1 MLKDVMRDIK
11 KELSYERNTEKR
23 MAEVSREID
32 KHNLND
38 HFHTFNAKKVTSDSK
53 TTTIINEILDFLAG
67 YILESENLTTKKN
80 EYNIL
85 DEKRMKD
92 VEMNEQGLPSYS
104 SNTEE
109 TTAEFELTS
118 ALINKERLLKYE
130 DTVYQLLKGDYELI
144 NDGAV
149 FEDLWCYQTIQ
160 NEDARGLIEG
170 IYNTIQ
176 YYLSEIHI
184 SCSKKKI
191 MINRKRIKEL
201 LYGDIGSIVRSYT
214 KFETIQKRTGE
225 RANKKYVAESSEE
238 IVTNKHQQIF
248 KWLVADKSAI
258 TNPNEIIPIIDL
270 EQAIEKNIESGL
282 LDEKDVEMI
291 NLLKNQYKGDLV
303 ECLKVS
309 GRRTTYRYRLERLI
323 NKLEKIY

>member
-1 MLKDVMRDIK
+1 MLKNVMRDIK

-23 MAEVSREID
+23 MDEVSRIT
-32 KHNLND
+32 KKYNLND

-53 TTTIINEILDFLAG
+53 TTTTINEILDFLAG

-104 SNTEE
+104 SDDEE

-160 NEDARGLIEG
+160 NEDARVLIEG
-170 IYNTIQ
+170 IYNTILFIGNP
-176 YYLSEIHI
+176 Y
-184 SCSKKKI
+184 I
-191 MINRKRIKEL
+191 M
-201 LYGDIGSIVRSYT
+201 
-214 KFETIQKRTGE
+214 F
-225 RANKKYVAESSEE
+225 
-238 IVTNKHQQIF
+238 
-248 KWLVADKSAI
+248 
-258 TNPNEIIPIIDL
+258 
-270 EQAIEKNIESGL
+270 
-282 LDEKDVEMI
+282 
-291 NLLKNQYKGDLV
+291 
-303 ECLKVS
+303 
-309 GRRTTYRYRLERLI
+309 
-323 NKLEKIY
+323 

>member
-1 MLKDVMRDIK
+1 MLKNVMRDIK

-23 MAEVSREID
+23 MDEVSRIT
-32 KHNLND
+32 KKYNLND
-38 HFHTFNAKKVTSDSK
+38 RFHTFNTKKVTSDSK
-53 TTTIINEILDFLAG
+53 TTTTINEILDFLAG

-104 SNTEE
+104 SDDEE

-144 NDGAV
+144 NDGAA
-149 FEDLWCYQTIQ
+149 FEDLWCYQTLP
-160 NEDARGLIEG
+160 NEDTRGLVEG

-176 YYLSEIHI
+176 YYLSEMHTTR
-184 SCSKKKI
+184 SKKQI
-191 MINRKRIKEL
+191 MINRRIKEL
-201 LYGDIGSIVRSYT
+201 LYGDIGSIVRSYI
-214 KFETIQKRTGE
+214 KFEIVQKRTGE
-225 RANKKYVAESSEE
+225 RANKKYCAESSED

-270 EQAIEKNIESGL
+270 EQAIEKNIESCL

-291 NLLKNQYKGDLV
+291 NLLKNHYKGDLV

-323 NKLEKIY
+323 NKLEKIC

>member
-1 MLKDVMRDIK
+1 MLKNVMRDIK

-23 MAEVSREID
+23 MDEVSRIT
-32 KHNLND
+32 KKYNLND

-53 TTTIINEILDFLAG
+53 TTTTINEILDFLTG

-104 SNTEE
+104 SDDEE

-160 NEDARGLIEG
+160 NEDARVLIEG

-176 YYLSEIHI
+176 YYLSEIHT

-214 KFETIQKRTGE
+214 KFEKIQKRTGE
-225 RANKKYVAESSEE
+225 RANKKYVVESSEE

-270 EQAIEKNIESGL
+270 EQAIEKNIESCL

-291 NLLKNQYKGDLV
+291 KLLKNHYKGDLV

-323 NKLEKIY
+323 NKLEKIC

>member
-1 MLKDVMRDIK
+1 MLKNVMRDIK

-23 MAEVSREID
+23 MDEVSRIT
-32 KHNLND
+32 KKYNLNN
-38 HFHTFNAKKVTSDSK
+38 HFYTFNAKKVTSDSK
-53 TTTIINEILDFLAG
+53 TTTTINEILDFLAG

-92 VEMNEQGLPSYS
+92 IEMNEQGLPSYS
-104 SNTEE
+104 NDDEE

-130 DTVYQLLKGDYELI
+130 GTIYQLLKGDYELI

-149 FEDLWCYQTIQ
+149 FEDLWFYQTIQ

-176 YYLSEIHI
+176 YYLSEINT

-238 IVTNKHQQIF
+238 IVTNIHQQIF

-258 TNPNEIIPIIDL
+258 TNPNEIILIIDL

-282 LDEKDVEMI
+282 LDEKDVEMV
-291 NLLKNQYKGDLV
+291 NLLKNHYKGDLV
-303 ECLKVS
+303 ECLKES

-323 NKLEKIY
+323 NKLEKIC

>member
-1 MLKDVMRDIK
+1 
-11 KELSYERNTEKR
+11 
-23 MAEVSREID
+23 
-32 KHNLND
+32 
-38 HFHTFNAKKVTSDSK
+38 
-53 TTTIINEILDFLAG
+53 
-67 YILESENLTTKKN
+67 
-80 EYNIL
+80 
-85 DEKRMKD
+85 MKD
-92 VEMNEQGLPSYS
+92 VEMNEQALPSYS
-104 SNTEE
+104 SDTEE

-144 NDGAV
+144 NNGAV

-170 IYNTIQ
+170 IYNTIH
-176 YYLSEIHI
+176 YHLSEIYTP
-184 SCSKKKI
+184 CSKKKM

-238 IVTNKHQQIF
+238 LVTNKHQQIF
-248 KWLVADKSAI
+248 KWLVVDKSAI
-258 TNPNEIIPIIDL
+258 TNPNEIIPIVDL
-270 EQAIEKNIESGL
+270 EQAIEKNIKSGV
-282 LDEKDVEMI
+282 LDKKDIEMI
-291 NLLKNQYKGDLV
+291 NLLKNHYKGDLV

-309 GRRTTYRYRLERLI
+309 GRRTTNRYRFERLI
-323 NKLEKIY
+323 NKLEKIC

>member
-1 MLKDVMRDIK
+1 MRDIK

-23 MAEVSREID
+23 MDEVLREID

-38 HFHTFNAKKVTSDSK
+38 YFHTFNAKKVTSDSK
-53 TTTIINEILDFLAG
+53 TTTTVNEILDFLAG

-80 EYNIL
+80 DYNIL

-92 VEMNEQGLPSYS
+92 VEMNEQALPSYS
-104 SNTEE
+104 SDTEE

-144 NDGAV
+144 NNDAM
-149 FEDLWCYQTIQ
+149 FEDLWCYQTLQ

-170 IYNTIQ
+170 IYNTMQ
-176 YYLSEIHI
+176 YYLSEI
-184 SCSKKKI
+184 STTRSKKKMI
-191 MINRKRIKEL
+191 INRKRIKEL

-225 RANKKYVAESSEE
+225 RANKKYVAESSED

-270 EQAIEKNIESGL
+270 EQVIEKNIESGL

-291 NLLKNQYKGDLV
+291 NLLKNHYKGDLV

-323 NKLEKIY
+323 NKLEKIC

>member
-1 MLKDVMRDIK
+1 MLKNVMRDIK

-23 MAEVSREID
+23 MDEVSRIT
-32 KHNLND
+32 KKYNLND
-38 HFHTFNAKKVTSDSK
+38 YFHTFNAKRVTSDSK
-53 TTTIINEILDFLAG
+53 TTTTINEILDFLAG

-80 EYNIL
+80 EYNVL

-92 VEMNEQGLPSYS
+92 VEMNEQVLPSYS
-104 SNTEE
+104 SDTEE

-130 DTVYQLLKGDYELI
+130 DTVYQLLKVDYKLI
-144 NDGAV
+144 NNGAM

-160 NEDARGLIEG
+160 NEDARELIEG

-176 YYLSEIHI
+176 YYLSEIYTP
-184 SCSKKKI
+184 CSKKKI

-225 RANKKYVAESSEE
+225 RANKKYCAESIGD

-258 TNPNEIIPIIDL
+258 TNPNEIILIIDL
-270 EQAIEKNIESGL
+270 EQAIEKNIENGL
-282 LDEKDVEMI
+282 LDEKDVEMV
-291 NLLKNQYKGDLV
+291 NLLKNHYKGDLV
-303 ECLKVS
+303 ECLKES

-323 NKLEKIY
+323 NKLEKIC

>member
-1 MLKDVMRDIK
+1 MRDIK

-38 HFHTFNAKKVTSDSK
+38 HFHTFNAKKETSDSK

-104 SNTEE
+104 SDTEE

-323 NKLEKIY
+323 NKLEKIC

>member
-1 MLKDVMRDIK
+1 MLKNVMRDIK

-23 MAEVSREID
+23 MDEVSRIT
-32 KHNLND
+32 KKYNLSD

-53 TTTIINEILDFLAG
+53 TTTTINEILDFLG
-67 YILESENLTTKKN
+67 EYILESENLTTKKN

-104 SNTEE
+104 SDNEE

-144 NDGAV
+144 NDGAT
-149 FEDLWCYQTIQ
+149 FEDLWCYQTLP
-160 NEDARGLIEG
+160 NEDARGLVEG

-176 YYLSEIHI
+176 YYLSEIHTTR
-184 SCSKKKI
+184 SKKQI
-191 MINRKRIKEL
+191 MINRRIKEL

-214 KFETIQKRTGE
+214 KFETVQKRTGE
-225 RANKKYVAESSEE
+225 RANKKYCAESTED
-238 IVTNKHQQIF
+238 IATNRHQLIF
-248 KWLVADKSAI
+248 KWLVADKSTI
-258 TNPNEIIPIIDL
+258 TNPTEIIPIIDL
-270 EQAIEKNIESGL
+270 EQAIEKNIESCL

-291 NLLKNQYKGDLV
+291 NLLKNHYNGDLV

-323 NKLEKIY
+323 NKLEKIC

>member
-1 MLKDVMRDIK
+1 MLKNMMRDIN

-23 MAEVSREID
+23 MDEVSRIT
-32 KHNLND
+32 KKYNLND

-53 TTTIINEILDFLAG
+53 TTTTINEILDFLAA

-104 SNTEE
+104 SDNEE

-149 FEDLWCYQTIQ
+149 FEDLWCCQTLQ
-160 NEDARGLIEG
+160 NEDARGLVEG

-176 YYLSEIHI
+176 YYVLEIRTTG
-184 SCSKKKI
+184 STKKR

-201 LYGDIGSIVRSYT
+201 LYGDIGSIVRSYS
-214 KFETIQKRTGE
+214 KFETVQKRTGE
-225 RANKKYVAESSEE
+225 RANKKYFTESSED
-238 IVTNKHQQIF
+238 IVTNRHYQIF
-248 KWLVADKSAI
+248 KLLVADKKAI
-258 TNPNEIIPIIDL
+258 TNPIEIIPSIDL
-270 EQAIEKNIESGL
+270 EAAIEKNIENGV
-282 LDEKDVEMI
+282 LDEKDVEII
-291 NLLKNQYKGDLV
+291 NLLKNHYKGDLV
-303 ECLKVS
+303 ECLKAS
-309 GRRTTYRYRLERLI
+309 EKRTTYRYRLERLI
-323 NKLEKIY
+323 NKLEKIC

>member
-1 MLKDVMRDIK
+1 MLKNVMRDIK

-23 MAEVSREID
+23 MDEVLREIN

-53 TTTIINEILDFLAG
+53 TTTTINEILDFLAA

-104 SNTEE
+104 SDDKE

-149 FEDLWCYQTIQ
+149 FEDLWCYQTLP
-160 NEDARGLIEG
+160 NEDTRGLVEG

-176 YYLSEIHI
+176 YYLSEMHTTR
-184 SCSKKKI
+184 SKKQI
-191 MINRKRIKEL
+191 MINRRIKEL

-214 KFETIQKRTGE
+214 KFETVQKRTGE
-225 RANKKYVAESSEE
+225 RASKKYAAESNED
-238 IVTNKHQQIF
+238 ITTNRHQQIF

-270 EQAIEKNIESGL
+270 EQAIEKNIESGF

-291 NLLKNQYKGDLV
+291 NLLKNHYKGDLV

-323 NKLEKIY
+323 NKLEKIC

>member
-1 MLKDVMRDIK
+1 MLKNVMRDIK

-23 MAEVSREID
+23 MDEVSRIT
-32 KHNLND
+32 KKYNLND
-38 HFHTFNAKKVTSDSK
+38 YFHIFNAKKVTSDSK
-53 TTTIINEILDFLAG
+53 TSTTINEILDFLAG

-92 VEMNEQGLPSYS
+92 VGMNEQGLPSYS
-104 SNTEE
+104 NDTEE

-130 DTVYQLLKGDYELI
+130 DNIYQLLTGDYKLI
-144 NDGAV
+144 NGDAV
-149 FEDLWCYQTIQ
+149 LEDLWCYQTIQ

-176 YYLSEIHI
+176 YYLLEIHTP
-184 SCSKKKI
+184 CSKKKM

-214 KFETIQKRTGE
+214 KFETVQKRTGE
-225 RANKKYVAESSEE
+225 RANKKYVTESSED

-258 TNPNEIIPIIDL
+258 TNPNEITPIIDL

-282 LDEKDVEMI
+282 LDEKDVELI
-291 NLLKNQYKGDLV
+291 NLLKNHYKGDLV

-309 GRRTTYRYRLERLI
+309 GKRTTYRYRLERLI
-323 NKLEKIY
+323 NKFEKIC

>member
-1 MLKDVMRDIK
+1 MLKNVMRDIK

-23 MAEVSREID
+23 MDEVSREIN

-53 TTTIINEILDFLAG
+53 TISTVNEILDFLAG

-104 SNTEE
+104 SDNEE

-144 NDGAV
+144 NDGAA
-149 FEDLWCYQTIQ
+149 FEDLWCYQTLP
-160 NEDARGLIEG
+160 NEDTRGLVEG

-176 YYLSEIHI
+176 YYLSEIHTTR
-184 SCSKKKI
+184 SKKQI
-191 MINRKRIKEL
+191 MINRRIKEL

-214 KFETIQKRTGE
+214 KFETVQKRIGE
-225 RANKKYVAESSEE
+225 RVNKKYVAESIED
-238 IVTNKHQQIF
+238 IVTTNKHQQIF
-248 KWLVADKSAI
+248 KWLVADKSTS
-258 TNPNEIIPIIDL
+258 TNPTEIIPIIDL
-270 EQAIEKNIESGL
+270 EQAIEKNVESGV
-282 LDEKDVEMI
+282 LDKKDIEMI
-291 NLLKNQYKGDLV
+291 DLLKNHYKGDLV

-323 NKLEKIY
+323 NKLEKIC

>member
-1 MLKDVMRDIK
+1 MLKNVMRDIK
-11 KELSYERNTEKR
+11 KELSYEGNTKKR
-23 MAEVSREID
+23 MDEVSREID

-38 HFHTFNAKKVTSDSK
+38 HFYTFNAKKVTSDSK
-53 TTTIINEILDFLAG
+53 TTTTINEILDFLTG

-92 VEMNEQGLPSYS
+92 VEMNEQALPSYS
-104 SNTEE
+104 SDTEE

-130 DTVYQLLKGDYELI
+130 DTVYQLLTGDYKLI
-144 NDGAV
+144 NNGV
-149 FEDLWCYQTIQ
+149 VLEELWCYQTIQ
-160 NEDARGLIEG
+160 NEDARELIEG

-176 YYLSEIHI
+176 YYLSEIHTP
-184 SCSKKKI
+184 CSKKKR

-258 TNPNEIIPIIDL
+258 TNPIEIIPIIDL
-270 EQAIEKNIESGL
+270 EQAIAKNIESGV
-282 LDEKDVEMI
+282 LDGKDVETI
-291 NLLKNQYKGDLV
+291 NLLKNHYKGDLV
-303 ECLKVS
+303 ECLKAS

>member
-1 MLKDVMRDIK
+1 MLKNVMRDIK

-23 MAEVSREID
+23 MDEVSRIT
-32 KHNLND
+32 KKYSLND

-53 TTTIINEILDFLAG
+53 TTTTINEILDFLAG

-104 SNTEE
+104 SDDEE

-144 NDGAV
+144 NDGAT
-149 FEDLWCYQTIQ
+149 FEDLWCYQTLP
-160 NEDARGLIEG
+160 NEDARGLVEG

-176 YYLSEIHI
+176 YYLLEIHTTR
-184 SCSKKKI
+184 SKKQI
-191 MINRKRIKEL
+191 MINRRIKEL

-214 KFETIQKRTGE
+214 KFETVQKRTGE
-225 RANKKYVAESSEE
+225 RANKKYCAESTED
-238 IVTNKHQQIF
+238 IATNRHQQIF
-248 KWLVADKSAI
+248 KWLVADKSTI
-258 TNPNEIIPIIDL
+258 TNPTEIIPIIDL
-270 EQAIEKNIESGL
+270 EQAIEKNIESGV

-291 NLLKNQYKGDLV
+291 NLLKNHYNGDLV

-323 NKLEKIY
+323 NKLEKIC

>member
-1 MLKDVMRDIK
+1 MLKSVMRDIK

-23 MAEVSREID
+23 MDEVSRIT
-32 KHNLND
+32 KKYNLND
-38 HFHTFNAKKVTSDSK
+38 HFYTFNAKKVTSDSK
-53 TTTIINEILDFLAG
+53 TTTTVNEILDFLAG

-92 VEMNEQGLPSYS
+92 VEMNEQALPSYS
-104 SNTEE
+104 SDTEE

-130 DTVYQLLKGDYELI
+130 DTVYQLLKDDYELI
-144 NDGAV
+144 NDGV
-149 FEDLWCYQTIQ
+149 VLEDLWCYQTIQ

-176 YYLSEIHI
+176 YYLSEIYT

-225 RANKKYVAESSEE
+225 RVNKKYVAESSEE

-323 NKLEKIY
+323 NKLEKIC

>member
-1 MLKDVMRDIK
+1 MLKNVMRDIK
-11 KELSYERNTEKR
+11 KELIYERNTEKR
-23 MAEVSREID
+23 MDEVSRIT
-32 KHNLND
+32 KKYNLSD

-53 TTTIINEILDFLAG
+53 TTTTINEILDFLG
-67 YILESENLTTKKN
+67 EYILESENLTTKKN

-104 SNTEE
+104 SDNEE

-144 NDGAV
+144 NDGAT
-149 FEDLWCYQTIQ
+149 FEDLWCYQTLP
-160 NEDARGLIEG
+160 NEDARGLVEG

-176 YYLSEIHI
+176 YYLSEIHTTR
-184 SCSKKKI
+184 SKKQI
-191 MINRKRIKEL
+191 MINRRIKEL

-214 KFETIQKRTGE
+214 KFETVQKRTGE
-225 RANKKYVAESSEE
+225 RANKKYCAESTED
-238 IVTNKHQQIF
+238 IATNRHQQIF
-248 KWLVADKSAI
+248 KWLVADKSTI
-258 TNPNEIIPIIDL
+258 TNPTEIIPIIDL
-270 EQAIEKNIESGL
+270 EQAIEKNIESCL

-291 NLLKNQYKGDLV
+291 NLLKNHYNGDLV

-323 NKLEKIY
+323 NKLEKIC

>member
-1 MLKDVMRDIK
+1 MLKNVMRDIK

-23 MAEVSREID
+23 MDEVSRIT
-32 KHNLND
+32 KKYNLND

-53 TTTIINEILDFLAG
+53 TTTTINEILDFLAG

-104 SNTEE
+104 SDNEE
-109 TTAEFELTS
+109 TTVEFELTS

-130 DTVYQLLKGDYELI
+130 DTVYQLLTGDYKLI
-144 NDGAV
+144 NNDAV
-149 FEDLWCYQTIQ
+149 LEDLWCYQTIQ
-160 NEDARGLIEG
+160 NEDARELIEG
-170 IYNTIQ
+170 IYNTIK
-176 YYLSEIHI
+176 YYLSEIHTP
-184 SCSKKKI
+184 CSKKKM

-201 LYGDIGSIVRSYT
+201 LYSDIGSIVRSYT

-238 IVTNKHQQIF
+238 LVTNKHQQIF
-248 KWLVADKSAI
+248 KWLVAEKSAI
-258 TNPNEIIPIIDL
+258 TNPNEITPIIDL
-270 EQAIEKNIESGL
+270 EQAIEKNIESGV
-282 LDEKDVEMI
+282 LDKKDIEII
-291 NLLKNQYKGDLV
+291 NLLKNHYKGDLV

-309 GRRTTYRYRLERLI
+309 GRRTTNRYRLERLI
-323 NKLEKIY
+323 NKLEKIC

>member
-1 MLKDVMRDIK
+1 MLKNVMRDIK

-23 MAEVSREID
+23 MDEVSRIT
-32 KHNLND
+32 KKYNLSD

-53 TTTIINEILDFLAG
+53 TTTTINEILDFLG
-67 YILESENLTTKKN
+67 EYILESENLTTKKN

-104 SNTEE
+104 SDNEE

-144 NDGAV
+144 NDGAT
-149 FEDLWCYQTIQ
+149 FEDLWCYQTLP

-176 YYLSEIHI
+176 YYLSEIHTTR
-184 SCSKKKI
+184 SKKQI
-191 MINRKRIKEL
+191 MINRRIKEL

-214 KFETIQKRTGE
+214 KFETVQKRTGE
-225 RANKKYVAESSEE
+225 RANKKYCAESTED
-238 IVTNKHQQIF
+238 IATNRHQQIF
-248 KWLVADKSAI
+248 KWLVADKSTI
-258 TNPNEIIPIIDL
+258 TNPTEIIPIIDL
-270 EQAIEKNIESGL
+270 EQAIEKNIESCL

-291 NLLKNQYKGDLV
+291 NLLKNHYNGDLV

-323 NKLEKIY
+323 NKLEKIC

>member
-1 MLKDVMRDIK
+1 MKEILK
-11 KELSYERNTEKR
+11 KEWMKYQELQKKY
-23 MAEVSREID
+23 
-32 KHNLND
+32 NLND
-38 HFHTFNAKKVTSDSK
+38 HFHTFNAKRVTSDSK
-53 TTTIINEILDFLAG
+53 TTTTINEILDFLAG

-80 EYNIL
+80 EYNVL

-104 SNTEE
+104 SDTEE

-144 NDGAV
+144 NNGAV

-176 YYLSEIHI
+176 YYLLEIHTP
-184 SCSKKKI
+184 CSKKKM

-214 KFETIQKRTGE
+214 KFETIQK
-225 RANKKYVAESSEE
+225 
-238 IVTNKHQQIF
+238 
-248 KWLVADKSAI
+248 
-258 TNPNEIIPIIDL
+258 
-270 EQAIEKNIESGL
+270 KN
-282 LDEKDVEMI
+282 
-291 NLLKNQYKGDLV
+291 
-303 ECLKVS
+303 
-309 GRRTTYRYRLERLI
+309 R
-323 NKLEKIY
+323 

>member
-1 MLKDVMRDIK
+1 MLKNVMRDIK

-23 MAEVSREID
+23 MNEVSRIT
-32 KHNLND
+32 KKYNLND

-53 TTTIINEILDFLAG
+53 TTTTINEILDFLAG

-104 SNTEE
+104 SDDEE

-144 NDGAV
+144 NDGAT
-149 FEDLWCYQTIQ
+149 FKDLWCYQTLP
-160 NEDARGLIEG
+160 NEDVRGLVEG

-176 YYLSEIHI
+176 YYLSEIHTTR
-184 SCSKKKI
+184 SKKQI
-191 MINRKRIKEL
+191 MINRRIKEL

-214 KFETIQKRTGE
+214 KFETVQKRTGE
-225 RANKKYVAESSEE
+225 RANKKYCAESTED
-238 IVTNKHQQIF
+238 IATDRHQQIF
-248 KWLVADKSAI
+248 KWLVADKSTI
-258 TNPNEIIPIIDL
+258 TNPTEIIPIIDL

-291 NLLKNQYKGDLV
+291 NLLKNHYNGDLV

-323 NKLEKIY
+323 NKLEKIC

>member
-1 MLKDVMRDIK
+1 MLKNVMRDIK

-23 MAEVSREID
+23 MDEVLREID

-38 HFHTFNAKKVTSDSK
+38 YFHTFNAKKVTSDSK
-53 TTTIINEILDFLAG
+53 TTTTVNEILDFLAG

-80 EYNIL
+80 DYNIL

-92 VEMNEQGLPSYS
+92 VEMNEQALPSYS
-104 SNTEE
+104 SDTEE

-144 NDGAV
+144 NNDAM
-149 FEDLWCYQTIQ
+149 FEDLWCYQTLQ

-170 IYNTIQ
+170 IYNTMQ
-176 YYLSEIHI
+176 YYLSEI
-184 SCSKKKI
+184 STTRSKKKMI
-191 MINRKRIKEL
+191 INRKRIKEL

-225 RANKKYVAESSEE
+225 RANKKYVAESSED

-270 EQAIEKNIESGL
+270 EQVIEKNIESGL

-291 NLLKNQYKGDLV
+291 NLLKNHYKGDLV

-323 NKLEKIY
+323 NKLEKIC

>member
-1 MLKDVMRDIK
+1 MLKNVMRDIK

-23 MAEVSREID
+23 MDEVSRIT
-32 KHNLND
+32 KKYNLNEY
-38 HFHTFNAKKVTSDSK
+38 FHTFNAKKVTSDSK
-53 TTTIINEILDFLAG
+53 TTTTINEILDFLAA

-104 SNTEE
+104 SDTEE
-109 TTAEFELTS
+109 TTAEFKLTS

-176 YYLSEIHI
+176 YYLSEINT

-191 MINRKRIKEL
+191 MINRKRTKEL

-214 KFETIQKRTGE
+214 KFETVQKRTGE
-225 RANKKYVAESSEE
+225 RANKKYCAESSED

-258 TNPNEIIPIIDL
+258 THPNEIIPIINL
-270 EQAIEKNIESGL
+270 EQAIEKNIESCL

-291 NLLKNQYKGDLV
+291 KLLKNHYKGDLV

-323 NKLEKIY
+323 NKLEQIC

>member
-1 MLKDVMRDIK
+1 MLKNVMRDIK

-23 MAEVSREID
+23 MDEVSRIT
-32 KHNLND
+32 KKYNLND
-38 HFHTFNAKKVTSDSK
+38 HFHTFNVRKVTSDSK
-53 TTTIINEILDFLAG
+53 TTTTINEILDFLAG

-104 SNTEE
+104 SDTEE

-130 DTVYQLLKGDYELI
+130 DTVYQLLTGDYKLI
-144 NDGAV
+144 NNGV
-149 FEDLWCYQTIQ
+149 VLEDLWCYQTIQ

-176 YYLSEIHI
+176 YYLSEIYTT
-184 SCSKKKI
+184 CSKKKM

-225 RANKKYVAESSEE
+225 RENKKCVAESSED

-258 TNPNEIIPIIDL
+258 TNPNEIIPIINL
-270 EQAIEKNIESGL
+270 EQAIEKNIESCL

-291 NLLKNQYKGDLV
+291 KLLKKYYKGDLV

-323 NKLEKIY
+323 NKLEKIC

>member
-1 MLKDVMRDIK
+1 MLKNVMRDIK
-11 KELSYERNTEKR
+11 KELSYERDTEKR
-23 MAEVSREID
+23 MDEVSRIT
-32 KHNLND
+32 KKYNLND
-38 HFHTFNAKKVTSDSK
+38 HFHTFNAKKVTNDNK
-53 TTTIINEILDFLAG
+53 TTTTINEILDFLAA

-104 SNTEE
+104 SDNEE

-144 NDGAV
+144 NDGVA
-149 FEDLWCYQTIQ
+149 FEDLWCVQTLQ
-160 NEDARGLIEG
+160 NDDARGLIEG

-176 YYLSEIHI
+176 YYLSEIHTP
-184 SCSKKKI
+184 CSKKKM

-225 RANKKYVAESSEE
+225 RANKKYTAETSED
-238 IVTNKHQQIF
+238 IVTNRNQQIF
-248 KWLVADKSAI
+248 KWLVVDKSTI
-258 TNPNEIIPIIDL
+258 TNPTEIIPIVDL
-270 EQAIEKNIESGL
+270 EQAIEKNIENGV
-282 LDEKDVEMI
+282 LDEKDVETI
-291 NLLKNQYKGDLV
+291 NLLKNHYKGDLV

-323 NKLEKIY
+323 NKLEKIC